1 MKSHIFIKPCI
12 TQVSCDIDASAQ
24 VSLNFCSISN
34 IVSESGLNR
43 KISYGCRQFTQEEY
57 KKLKLISKLGR
68 LNVSDTSTLLGDSS
82 IDNPDFSTFQ
92 DSLEP
97 IDAEIC
103 KLKKQEHLL
112 DDLLDEILNSTV
124 DLDNYLMKALLLY
137 AERE

>member
-1 MKSHIFIKPCI
+1 
-12 TQVSCDIDASAQ
+12 
-24 VSLNFCSISN
+24 
-34 IVSESGLNR
+34 VSESGLNR
-43 KISYGCRQFTQEEY
+43 KISYGRRQFTQEEY

-124 DLDNYLMKALLLY
+124 DLDNYLMKALLIY